1 MMVGALTFGLMF
13 TLFALRVPVAFSL
26 GLASVAYMLIGG
38 DVSLLA
44 IPQRM
49 VNSLDSFPLMAIP
62 FFVLAGQL
70 MNTCGATEHIF
81 GFANSL
87 VGRFRGGLGYVNVF
101 ANMIMAGMSGS
112 AVADASGLGT
122 VIIPA
127 MEKQGY
133 GRKFSAAVTGSAAI
147 IGPIIPPSIPMV
159 IYGALVNVSV
169 GRLFLGGFVPG
180 VMLGV
185 AFMARVYILSRRRN
199 YPCGERVSFIE
210 VLRQLRVSAPALLLV
225 VLLIGG
231 ILSGLFTPTEA
242 AAVCCAYALLL
253 GVFVYKGLTLAK
265 LVRDLIESA
274 KTVVVLLIIISAA
287 AAFGVVLAR
296 NQVPM
301 LVVHGLLA
309 VSSNTL
315 VILLMVNVLLFILG
329 CIMEGTAVL
338 IILGPVFH
346 EIAVGIGIDP
356 VFMGIMVIVNL
367 MIGLL
372 TPPVGMVIY
381 VMMRVAK
388 ISMAEFMEDTWGFV
402 WMAVLVVVLICL
414 FPGLVTFIPN
424 ALMGRAL

>member
-1 MMVGALTFGLMF
+1 MTVILTFGL
-13 TLFALRVPVAFSL
+13 LFALFVLRVPVAFAL
-26 GLASVAYMLIGG
+26 GLSAVAYMVLGG
-38 DVSLLA
+38 DVSLLV

-49 VNSLDSFPLMAIP
+49 VNGLDSFPLMAIP

-70 MNTCGATEHIF
+70 MNSCGATEHIF

-87 VGRFRGGLGYVNVF
+87 VGRFRGGLGYVNVV

-133 GRKFSAAVTGSAAI
+133 GKKFSAAVTGSAAI

-185 AFMARVYILSRRRN
+185 AFMVRVYLISRRRN
-199 YPCGERVSFIE
+199 YPCGQAVPVMD
-210 VLRQLRVSAPALLLV
+210 VLRQLRTSAPALLLV

-242 AAVCCAYALLL
+242 AAVCCAYAIFL
-253 GVFVYKGLTLAK
+253 GVFVYQGLTFSRFVSD
-265 LVRDLIESA
+265 LVESA
-274 KTVVVLLIIISAA
+274 KTVVILLTIISAA

-296 NQVPM
+296 NRIPM
-301 LVVHGLLA
+301 LVVQALLA
-309 VSSNTL
+309 VSSNKL
-315 VILLMVNVLLFILG
+315 VILLMINVLLFILG

-346 EIAVGIGIDP
+346 EIAVSVGIDP

-372 TPPVGMVIY
+372 TPPVGMIIY

-388 ISMAEFMEDTWGFV
+388 ISMAEFMEDAWGFV
-402 WMAVLVVVLICL
+402 WMAVLVVVLMCL
-414 FPGLVTFIPN
+414 FPGLVTFVPN

>member
-1 MMVGALTFGLMF
+1 MMVGILTFGVMF
-13 TLFALRVPVAFSL
+13 ALFALRVPVAFSL

-38 DVSLLA
+38 DVSLLV

-70 MNTCGATEHIF
+70 MNSCGATEHIF

-133 GRKFSAAVTGSAAI
+133 GKKFSAAVTGSAAI

-180 VMLGV
+180 VMLGL

-199 YPCGERVSFIE
+199 YPCGERVSFSE
-210 VLRQLRVSAPALLLV
+210 VFRQLRISAPALLLV

-242 AAVCCAYALLL
+242 AAVCCAYALFL
-253 GVFVYKGLTLAK
+253 GVFVYKGLTFAI
-265 LVRDLIESA
+265 LVRDLMESA

-309 VSSNTL
+309 VSSNPL
-315 VILLMVNVLLFILG
+315 VILLMVNALLFILG

-346 EIAVGIGIDP
+346 EIAVGVGIDP

-372 TPPVGMVIY
+372 TPPVGMIIF

-388 ISMAEFMEDTWGFV
+388 ISMAEFMEDAWGFV

-414 FPGLVTFIPN
+414 FPSLVTFIPN

>member
-1 MMVGALTFGLMF
+1 MVVILTFGVMF
-13 TLFALRVPVAFSL
+13 LLFALRVPVAFSL
-26 GLASVAYMLIGG
+26 GLASVVYMLIGG
-38 DVSLLA
+38 DISLLV

-49 VNSLDSFPLMAIP
+49 MNSLDSFPLMAIP
-62 FFVLAGQL
+62 FFVLAGRL

-81 GFANSL
+81 DFANSL

-122 VIIPA
+122 VIVPA

-133 GRKFSAAVTGSAAI
+133 GKKFAAAVTGSAAI

-159 IYGALVNVSV
+159 IYGSLVNVSV

-185 AFMARVYILSRRRN
+185 AFMVRVYVLSRRRN
-199 YPCGERVSFIE
+199 YPRGDAVPFVQ
-210 VLRQLRVSAPALLLV
+210 VLRQFWISAPALLLV

-242 AAVCCAYALLL
+242 AAVCCFYALFL
-253 GVFVYKGLTLAK
+253 GVVVYGRMTLAS
-265 LVRDLIESA
+265 LSQDLIESA
-274 KTVVVLLIIISAA
+274 KTVVILLFIISAA
-287 AAFGVVLAR
+287 AAFGVVMAR
-296 NQVPM
+296 NQIPM
-301 LVVHGLLA
+301 LVVQGLLS
-309 VSSNTL
+309 VSSNKL
-315 VILLMVNVLLFILG
+315 VILIMVNVLLFILG

-346 EIAVGIGIDP
+346 EIATSVGIDP
-356 VFMGIMVIVNL
+356 VFMGIMVIINL

-372 TPPVGMVIY
+372 TPPVGMIIY
-381 VMMRVAK
+381 VMIRIAK
-388 ISMAEFMEDTWGFV
+388 VSMAEFMEEAWGFV
-402 WMAVLVVVLICL
+402 WMAILVVVLICL
-414 FPGLVTFIPN
+414 FPGLVTFVPDL
-424 ALMGRAL
+424 LMGRAL